1 MQIEPVLPRQGLV
14 ALLAVSLALVA
25 CFPSEQVRPGE
36 ATPRARNTPADA
48 SGVRQVA
55 LQLTPAPNV
64 AGNVQNGRQ
73 LFTAKGCT
81 GCHMHP
87 SVPSKP
93 SLTGPLLNNMALRPT
108 IAGEQIQNTPENMA
122 KWIQNPPAL
131 KPGTAM
137 PALGLNDQ
145 EAQDLA
151 AFVYAQPHNPVIR

>member
-1 MQIEPVLPRQGLV
+1 MQIEPVMPRHGLV
-14 ALLAVSLALVA
+14 ALLAACLALVA

-36 ATPRARNTPADA
+36 PTPRARLTPAA
-48 SGVRQVA
+48 AGVQAAPVR
-55 LQLTPAPNV
+55 LTPAPNMG
-64 AGNVQNGRQ
+64 GNAQNGRQ

-81 GCHMHP
+81 GCHQIP
-87 SVPSKP
+87 GVPAKP

-137 PALGLNDQ
+137 PALGLTDQ

-151 AFVYAQPHNPVIR
+151 AFVYAQPHNPVNR